1 MSPADV
7 ELEVDSSKKW
17 EREVVKCWVGEGGGS
32 RKRGQEAELHTQGA
46 SLEAEQSR
54 EITVRKD
61 TCTAEGTE
69 SLSHVSLH
77 FRSQPEDSVLHDP
90 PSMILGDPCVDTD
103 LQEEATG
110 SPYFLYPRRPSQ
122 WPKTNQEQGTKDGRF
137 SVGTPVRRDP
147 DSRNPAGRLS
157 VTNIPVQSRS

>member
-32 RKRGQEAELHTQGA
+32 RKRGQEQSCTPRGPAW
-46 SLEAEQSR
+46 SR

-61 TCTAEGTE
+61 TCTADGTE

-103 LQEEATG
+103 LQEEAMG